1 MGKIDS
7 ISQAL
12 ETEHGFDLSTGKIVN
27 VVNHH
32 NMSGTDLL
40 PAELDEDTQIDEYEE
55 YGEPDDLLPV
65 PAATNAVA
73 VAEPLSAE
81 EIEYKKDEKL
91 VKKNI
96 RELIDKSMDIADEM
110 FEIVRMAESPKAF
123 EPAANFLR
131 MIVELNEKLL
141 DVHERK
147 DKRKGGKAGSAK
159 EALPTAN
166 PTVNNTQ
173 NNTIICKD
181 PADIL
186 KMLNEKK

>member
-40 PAELDEDTQIDEYEE
+40 PAELDEDTQVDEYEE

-65 PAATNAVA
+65 PAATNA

-186 KMLNEKK
+186 KMLNNK

>member
-32 NMSGTDLL
+32 NISESTLL
-40 PAELDEDTQIDEYEE
+40 PDNIDDTEVDEYEE
-55 YGEPDDLLPV
+55 YIDPEDEPRNELVPV
-65 PAATNAVA
+65 N
-73 VAEPLSAE
+73 EPLSAD
-81 EIEYKKDEKL
+81 EIEFKKDEKK
-91 VKKNI
+91 VKENI

-141 DVHERK
+141 DVHDRK
-147 DKRKGGKAGSAK
+147 DKRKSGGKSAGKDASGSAGT
-159 EALPTAN
+159 PNVT
-166 PTVNNTQ
+166 NTQ

-186 KMLNEKK
+186 KMLNSKEKLN